1 MIVVSSSGLSGTTSK
16 PVMMSTG
23 VKTVSVRGGSNQILT
38 GQTGQTMMIGGKPV
52 TVLTSGAAAGKTV
65 QLVSGVSGSG
75 GQQVMM
81 AGGQQMVVMQGQ
93 AAAQTGDGPVS
104 SEAALAQLAAEAGLL
119 EAGGEAGESAEQLD
133 GGYVTPQDSLSELGD
148 PVDIQ
153 HYLDMFSSQVDG
165 DPGEVEAADSEQPGE
180 METEEA
186 AETTETTETS
196 ETTETTESIA
206 ETGETEVPAEVPAEP
221 QTETEKASAVPEI
234 GEELPVTSSS
244 DPTTTS
250 TEVVTESSPD
260 IVSSETQPEAGKEEK
275 EEVLPPVTESSPVS
289 TDQADI
295 DGASALA
302 ALASAPSL
310 TESVSLSPSGPSITT
325 VKTESGGSVS
335 TQSITSPLSATSALQ
350 TSSVKSEL
358 KNELDEVSLT
368 VSLSLLSNFLQLNV
382 TQNASNIG
390 AQY

>member
-165 DPGEVEAADSEQPGE
+165 DPGEVEAADTEQPGE

-196 ETTETTESIA
+196 ESTADTAETG

>member
-165 DPGEVEAADSEQPGE
+165 DPGEVEAADTEQPGE

-196 ETTETTESIA
+196 ETTETTESTAETA

-358 KNELDEVSLT
+358 KNELDEVSGN
-368 VSLSLLSNFLQLNV
+368 LSVCHCSAISSN
-382 TQNASNIG
+382 
-390 AQY
+390 

>member
-165 DPGEVEAADSEQPGE
+165 DPGEVEAADTEQPGE

-196 ETTETTESIA
+196 ESTAETA

-221 QTETEKASAVPEI
+221 QKETEKASAVPEI

-368 VSLSLLSNFLQLNV
+368 VSLSLLSNFLQLNF
-382 TQNASNIG
+382 TQNASKSTLE
-390 AQY
+390 